1 MAAISST
8 GAGCM
13 GTADSGGRTSR
24 LVISEAVVMGII
36 GMMRIEMLGVI
47 EGLGCLDGVV
57 EGGDG
62 GEVCGVL
69 DLDLELLFDLTDE
82 LDVVERVDADGGEG
96 LGEADGFRWDAG
108 EVCEEGD
115 EVL

>member
-1 MAAISST
+1 MAWVAGLR
-8 GAGCM
+8 GA
-13 GTADSGGRTSR
+13 ADSV
-24 LVISEAVVMGII
+24 VISEAVVMGMMGII